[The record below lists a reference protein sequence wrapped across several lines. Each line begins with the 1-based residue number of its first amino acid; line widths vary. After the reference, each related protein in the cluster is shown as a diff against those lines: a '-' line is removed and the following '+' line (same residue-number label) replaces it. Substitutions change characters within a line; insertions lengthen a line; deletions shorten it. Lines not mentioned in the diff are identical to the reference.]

1 MRAIRRWDPL
11 SELSTLHKE
20 MDEFFKKT
28 FGGVALGHVKGAPYP
43 TIECFT
49 KEGNVVVKADLPGMD
64 AKDIEVSVTGN
75 LLTVKGER
83 KTEKTEKEGE
93 HFYSET
99 SYGAFERTITL
110 PEGVNADKARAS
122 FKNGVLELTMP
133 VKAEALPRKVAVEV
147 EGEKAGKKA
156 A

>member
-28 FGGVALGHVKGAPYP
+28 FGGVALGHAKGALYP
-43 TIECFT
+43 TIESFM
-49 KEGNVVVKADLPGMD
+49 KEGNIVVKADLPGMD
-64 AKDIEVSVTGN
+64 AKDIEISVTGN

-110 PEGVNADKARAS
+110 PEGVNADKAHAS
-122 FKNGVLELTMP
+122 FRSGVLEVTMP
-133 VKAEALPRKVAVEV
+133 VKAAALPRKVTVEV
-147 EGEKAGKKA
+147 EGEKVGKKA

>member
-28 FGGVALGHVKGAPYP
+28 FGGVALGHAKVTPYP
-43 TIECFT
+43 AIECFM
-49 KEGNVVVKADLPGMD
+49 KEDNIVVKADLPGID
-64 AKDIEVSVTGN
+64 AKDIEISVTGN

-110 PEGVNADKARAS
+110 PEGVNADNARAS
-122 FKNGVLELTMP
+122 FRSGVLEVTMP
-133 VKAEALPRKVAVEV
+133 VKAGALPRKVTVEV

>member
-28 FGGVALGHVKGAPYP
+28 FGGVALGHAKLAPYP
-43 TIECFT
+43 AIECFT

-64 AKDIEVSVTGN
+64 VKDIEISVTGN
-75 LLTVKGER
+75 MLTVKGER

-122 FKNGVLELTMP
+122 FKNGVLEVTLP
-133 VKAEALPRKVAVEV
+133 VKAEALPRKVTVEV

>member
-28 FGGVALGHVKGAPYP
+28 FGGVVLGHAKVTPYP
-43 TIECFT
+43 AIECFM
-49 KEGNVVVKADLPGMD
+49 KEDNIVVKADLPGID
-64 AKDIEVSVTGN
+64 AKDIEISVTGN

-110 PEGVNADKARAS
+110 PEGVNADNARAS
-122 FKNGVLELTMP
+122 FRSGVLEVTMP
-133 VKAEALPRKVAVEV
+133 VKAGALPRKVTVEV